1 MHDACPQ
8 RSHIGLLFL
17 RLSVRLTVATHGSQ
31 KLFGWF
37 SGPGLGGLDSRVPD
51 NAKDTATSRQKA
63 PSPMG
68 RAFFYAVIALYFPAL
83 KPDQG
88 DLDVMTVDL
97 LQAIRRA
104 S

>member
-1 MHDACPQ
+1 
-8 RSHIGLLFL
+8 
-17 RLSVRLTVATHGSQ
+17 
-31 KLFGWF
+31 
-37 SGPGLGGLDSRVPD
+37 
-51 NAKDTATSRQKA
+51 
-63 PSPMG
+63 MG